1 MFTHACY
8 KRWLIKIQGNSA
20 KWIELR
26 AGEERRLTCGTFWT
40 KTLRAFAGILKFPP
54 LFFCPVVFLFC
65 SFYFLFSVFSSSSP
79 SLSTGFFRVLSPLC
93 IFSVFSP
100 LVRPSVFFACPFSLS
115 SGFWSPVLVFVPSLS
130 SLSSGSFYFPF
141 SMFVALPLAF
151 IKPEDAMRSPLDNE
165 ATL

>member
-26 AGEERRLTCGTFWT
+26 AGEERSLTCGTFWT

-65 SFYFLFSVFSSSSP
+65 SFYFLCFPLRPLLFLLVFFVFSP
-79 SLSTGFFRVLSPLC
+79 LSVS
-93 IFSVFSP
+93 SVFSP
-100 LVRPSVFFACPFSLS
+100 LVRPSVFFAFPFSLS

-130 SLSSGSFYFPF
+130 SLSSGSFFFPF